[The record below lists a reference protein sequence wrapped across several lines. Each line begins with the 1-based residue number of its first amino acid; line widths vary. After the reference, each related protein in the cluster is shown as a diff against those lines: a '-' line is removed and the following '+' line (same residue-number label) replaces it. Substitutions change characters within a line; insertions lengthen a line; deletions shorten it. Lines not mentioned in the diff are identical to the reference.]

1 MIFKL
6 ILISVVMMGAA
17 FALIGIKMFIVKDGM
32 FTKTCSSDLET
43 QDGVEIG
50 CRCERDP
57 SYSCDNY
64 EKHHG
69 MAENISQH
77 IETLKEH

>member
-1 MIFKL
+1 
-6 ILISVVMMGAA
+6 MMSAA
-17 FALIGIKMFIVKDGM
+17 FALIGIKMFIFKDGM

-43 QDGVEIG
+43 EDGVEIG

-57 SYSCDNY
+57 SFSCDNY

-77 IETLKEH
+77 IDTLKENQ